1 MNICNIRKTFEL
13 ASVRN
18 WDTFYV
24 MVDLHG
30 VIIPGNRK
38 RKNVLSFISSDC
50 IEVLQWFTIRKD
62 FRLILWTSSFDDEV
76 VEVLEWLG
84 EYHIHFDYV
93 NGNPECQNTEY
104 ADFYHK
110 PYFNI
115 LIDDKA
121 GFEPETDWTVIKKE
135 LIALGEWNK

>member
-13 ASVRN
+13 APARN

-24 MVDLHG
+24 LVDLHG
-30 VIIPGNRK
+30 VIIPGNRE
-38 RKNVLSFISSDC
+38 RKNVLSFISEDC
-50 IEVLQWFTIRKD
+50 AEVLRWFTKRKD
-62 FRLILWTSSFDDEV
+62 FKLILWTSSFPDEI
-76 VEVLEWLG
+76 VEILEWLKKR
-84 EYHIHFDYV
+84 HIHFDYV
-93 NGNPECQNTEY
+93 NENPECKNTKY

-121 GFEPETDWTVIKKE
+121 GFEPETDWAAIKKE
-135 LIALGEWNK
+135 LIAIGEWNK